1 MYVETRDGDSGVA
14 ELLGMLCLER
24 CNHDAQVV
32 PASRV
37 AEGGRWRFTFF
48 APGLHAPSPLH
59 APAIA
64 SLAHGQ
70 TVDHIRLPA
79 PHLVLPFDV
88 VADNGRD

>member
-1 MYVETRDGDSGVA
+1 MMRRSFLRAGWLKVGGGGS
-14 ELLGMLCLER
+14 
-24 CNHDAQVV
+24 HF
-32 PASRV
+32 SR
-37 AEGGRWRFTFF
+37 
-48 APGLHAPSPLH
+48 GLHAPSPLH

-88 VADNGRD
+88 VADNGRA